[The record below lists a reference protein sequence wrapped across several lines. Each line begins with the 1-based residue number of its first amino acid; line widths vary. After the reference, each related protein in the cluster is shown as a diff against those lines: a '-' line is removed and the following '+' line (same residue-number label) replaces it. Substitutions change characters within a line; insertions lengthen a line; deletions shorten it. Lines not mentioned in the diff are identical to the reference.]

1 MRLTTTSAANSAT
14 ANENKIRM
22 VALWVF
28 ILAAFSIWKPILPV
42 AIFITADFFLRSFG
56 YGKYSPLAMLSDVV
70 IRTLRIGSKPIYF
83 APKIFAARIGFL
95 LSLVVLAGII
105 LQLGKVVLFGCFVFV
120 LFAFLESFLG
130 FCAGCYV
137 YYFLTHL
144 KVIRQ

>member
-1 MRLTTTSAANSAT
+1 MGSINATVNNAT
-14 ANENKIRM
+14 ANENKIRL

-28 ILAAFSIWKPILPV
+28 VLMAFSAWAPTLPV

-70 IRTLRIGSKPIYF
+70 IRALRISSKPIYF

-95 LSLVVLAGII
+95 LSLIVLAGII
-105 LQLGKVVLFGCFVFV
+105 LQLSTLVLLGCIVFV

-137 YYFLTHL
+137 YYFFTHL
-144 KVIRQ
+144 KITRH